1 MPKNKKKY
9 EKEVESRLGKRKVTS
24 DKSEP
29 DKPAKKQTKLNDWF
43 IKASAKF
50 DENTKESEN
59 KEVKEASAKL
69 DENANESDMS
79 DMNEYAR
86 IFCFVTLPARTFV
99 LRPSLFIV
107 LFCDPPCFEWLL
119 FYGPPYLTGLLFCD
133 PPLFLSGPP

>member
-50 DENTKESEN
+50 DQNTKESEN
-59 KEVKEASAKL
+59 KEASAKL

-79 DMNEYAR
+79 DMNEHDKESS
-86 IFCFVTLPARTFV
+86 TK
-99 LRPSLFIV
+99 S
-107 LFCDPPCFEWLL
+107 DEE
-119 FYGPPYLTGLLFCD
+119 GN
-133 PPLFLSGPP
+133 